1 MSRAIELALKKQRL
15 QFESA
20 ALRQAL
26 VQDVAGVAPLIR
38 GVDRIR
44 SGLHWLRTRPYI
56 VAGVSVALLVA
67 RPRAAFRWARR
78 AYFAFR
84 ALRGLRSRLVD

>member
-1 MSRAIELALKKQRL
+1 MNRAIELALKKQRL

-26 VQDVAGVAPLIR
+26 SKDAAGMAPVIHAI
-38 GVDRIR
+38 DRVR
-44 SGLHWLRTRPYI
+44 NGLNWLRARPQI
-56 VAGVSVALLVA
+56 VAGVSVTLLVA
-67 RPRAAFRWARR
+67 RPRAVFRWARR

-84 ALRGLRSRLVD
+84 TLRGLKNRLIV